1 LTPLHPGDR
10 LDNYRI
16 DSLVARGGMASV
28 FRATHLASGR
38 PVAIKLPHPE
48 AECDPVLFDRFERE
62 REIGQRLDH
71 PGIVKVL
78 ATGDPSRVYMAME
91 WVEGRLLRE
100 ILSEN
105 KRLPRERAVEIAIR
119 VCEALEY
126 IHGQGVAHRDLKP
139 DNIMVDP
146 QDCIKI
152 VDFGLASQTG
162 APRLTFGKFSRLM
175 GTPDYI
181 SPEQVEGK
189 RGDGRSDIYSLGA
202 ILYEML
208 TGAPPFVAA
217 SPLAAMNLRLLK
229 NPVPPRSV
237 DPEIPA
243 GLQEVLFTALER
255 DPRNRYPSARQLA
268 WDLKHLD
275 QVAVGHRSEIE
286 GSGSWRMRIAGYCNR
301 LSVLIAGNAPAQGSR
316 YTGRE
321 ATALTP
327 PAPQA

>member
-1 LTPLHPGDR
+1 LTPLQPGDR
-10 LDNYRI
+10 LDHYRI

-28 FRATHLASGR
+28 FRATDLASGL

-78 ATGDPSRVYMAME
+78 ACGDRSRVYMAME

-100 ILSEN
+100 ILAEN
-105 KRLPRERAVEIAIR
+105 KRLPGDRAARIAVE

-126 IHGQGVAHRDLKP
+126 IHAQGVAHRDLKP
-139 DNIMVDP
+139 ENIMVDA
-146 QDCIKI
+146 QDRIKI
-152 VDFGLASQTG
+152 VDFGLASQEG
-162 APRLTFGKFSRLM
+162 ARRLTFGKFSRLM

-189 RGDGRSDIYSLGA
+189 RGDCRSDIYSLGA

-208 TGAPPFVAA
+208 TGAVPFVAA
-217 SPLAAMNLRLLK
+217 NPLAAMNLRLLK
-229 NPVPPRSV
+229 SPVAPREI
-237 DPEIPA
+237 DPEIST
-243 GLQEVLFTALER
+243 GIQEVLFRSLER
-255 DPRNRYPSARQLA
+255 DPRNRYPGARQFA
-268 WDLKHLD
+268 WDLEHLD
-275 QVAVGHRSEIE
+275 RVVVEHRSEIH
-286 GSGSWRMRIAGYCNR
+286 GPSAFRKRIAGYCNR
-301 LSVLIAGNAPAQGSR
+301 LAALVSGDEMP
-316 YTGRE
+316 
-321 ATALTP
+321 LTP

>member
-1 LTPLHPGDR
+1 
-10 LDNYRI
+10 
-16 DSLVARGGMASV
+16 MASI
-28 FRATHLASGR
+28 FRATDLVSGR

-78 ATGDPSRVYMAME
+78 ATGDLSRVYMAME
-91 WVEGRLLRE
+91 WMEGRLLRE
-100 ILSEN
+100 ILAEN

-119 VCEALEY
+119 VCEALDY

-139 DNIMVDP
+139 DNIMVDA
-146 QDCIKI
+146 QDRIKI
-152 VDFGLASQTG
+152 VDFGLASQAG
-162 APRLTFGKFSRLM
+162 ARRLTFGKFSRLM

-229 NPVPPRSV
+229 SPVPPRAI

-255 DPRNRYPSARQLA
+255 DPRNRYPGARQLA
-268 WDLKHLD
+268 WDLEHLD
-275 QVAVGHRSEIE
+275 QVAVGHRSEIQ
-286 GSGSWRMRIAGYCNR
+286 GPGPWRMRIAGYCNR
-301 LSVLIAGNAPAQGSR
+301 LSVLLAGNAPAPGSR
-316 YTGRE
+316 YAGRE
-321 ATALTP
+321 TAPLTP